1 MSKIADMNPNLI
13 IDALGGTGEVARICI
28 VSTSA
33 VSQWRTNG
41 IPAAWLRYFRLA
53 YPEVFA
59 DLDKR
64 EAA

>member
-1 MSKIADMNPNLI
+1 MSKIYDMNPNLI

-28 VSTSA
+28 VSASA
-33 VSQWRTNG
+33 VSQWRSNG
-41 IPAAWLRYFRLA
+41 IPNAWLRYFRMA

-59 DLDKR
+59 DLDEL